1 MTYDLAIFDFDGTLA
16 DSFPFFV
23 GVHNQLAQQHGF
35 ARIAPADVDGLRH
48 CSARELMRRVGLPR
62 WKLPRVARSF
72 MRLMHA
78 RRDEIALF
86 DGIAATLLHLH
97 ERGLA
102 LAVVTSNS
110 AANLRH
116 VLGADLVARLQH
128 VESGASIFGK
138 RRRIAR
144 VLRATGVAP
153 SRAIYVGDQLTDA
166 EAAHAAGVAFGA
178 VAWGY
183 AAVEALAATDP
194 EMLFRHVP
202 DLHRLVAVHAEES
215 E

>member
-48 CSARELMRRVGLPR
+48 CSARELMQRVGLPR
-62 WKLPRVARSF
+62 WKLPCVARSF
-72 MRLMHA
+72 MRLMHS
-78 RRDEIALF
+78 RRDEIRLF
-86 DGIAATLLHLH
+86 DGIAATLRHLH
-97 ERGLA
+97 ASGLA

-116 VLGADLVARLQH
+116 VLGEDLVARLRH
-128 VESGASIFGK
+128 IECGASMFGK

-144 VLRATGVAP
+144 ALRATGLAP
-153 SRAIYVGDQLTDA
+153 SRAIYVGDQRTDA
-166 EAAHAAGVAFGA
+166 EAARAAGVAFGA

-183 AAVEALAATDP
+183 AAVEALTADAPD
-194 EMLFRHVP
+194 MLFRHVA
-202 DLHRLVAVHAEES
+202 DLHRLVAVHAGEPT
-215 E
+215 